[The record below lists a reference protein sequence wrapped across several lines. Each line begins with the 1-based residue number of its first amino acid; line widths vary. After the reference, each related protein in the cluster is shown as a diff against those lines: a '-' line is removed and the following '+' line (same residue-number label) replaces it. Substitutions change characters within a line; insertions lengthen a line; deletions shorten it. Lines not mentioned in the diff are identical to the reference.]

1 MMIEIETLKHLVSQ
15 NKVENEGKVKSL
27 TEAIDIQRKKN
38 KEHDSVQKELIKKNV
53 DLERLV
59 SKEIKELNIK
69 IVKLETSERDLELK
83 VKNNQTE
90 VSKENKSCQDKILR
104 QQKVI
109 TEMLTKEKAVDAKVK
124 DLESIHKVEIEKL
137 KLEIHM
143 LKTNAE
149 KLLNNN
155 KDNVEDAS
163 NIVVKELKGRNVTI
177 LKTNNVSQ
185 PPKTPAVI
193 NSIAT
198 VEEITDVKN
207 DSTAKKDSSVVIESV
222 LKTKTR
228 KLKKEENEDFIINDF
243 EDDCRDI
250 FTVKTNCGLELS
262 EHKCKKCE
270 YETHSLGLLRN
281 HNKTVHK
288 LKESFQNILIGFEND
303 MRAHLY
309 LLETMKEP
317 TNKFK
322 CDQCAIA
329 THSKG
334 KLRMHEYEM
343 H

>member
-1 MMIEIETLKHLVSQ
+1 
-15 NKVENEGKVKSL
+15 
-27 TEAIDIQRKKN
+27 
-38 KEHDSVQKELIKKNV
+38 
-53 DLERLV
+53 
-59 SKEIKELNIK
+59 
-69 IVKLETSERDLELK
+69 
-83 VKNNQTE
+83 
-90 VSKENKSCQDKILR
+90 
-104 QQKVI
+104 
-109 TEMLTKEKAVDAKVK
+109 MLTKEKAVDAKVK
-124 DLESIHKVEIEKL
+124 DLESIHKVEIDKL

-228 KLKKEENEDFIINDF
+228 KLKKEENEDFIIKDF

-250 FTVKTNCGLELS
+250 FTVKTNCGLDLS

-288 LKESFQNILIGFEND
+288 LVQW
-303 MRAHLY
+303 
-309 LLETMKEP
+309 
-317 TNKFK
+317 
-322 CDQCAIA
+322 
-329 THSKG
+329 
-334 KLRMHEYEM
+334 
-343 H
+343 